1 MNNEGF
7 NKIINNDKEN
17 INSKDFS
24 KAIEYF
30 LTVKDNNIKKRFL
43 DNFKSLINDYFIKN
57 SLVSEINH
65 DVYTIDNN
73 IAYKIGQLS
82 FYMYSLYGKDNL
94 EKLKEEENIDYYKS
108 YKTFF
113 DKYYFMSKIFQND
126 YLLIKKL
133 KTYRKEKDILE
144 KYKDFN
150 KDILKEAYYTAFTI
164 DNYSDKDNYYKR
176 IDLFL
181 EKYNINIDIFIEYIK
196 AYCFLYLN
204 IDLKH
209 IDNKILSIDF
219 VLNKINIK
227 GSKEE
232 LVKALID
239 SMNSDNIEDFENVVF
254 TKHVSLDVLDYLYEN
269 KYFDTDTDTY
279 NKLYV
284 KVKKTNESLS
294 KKHKYI
300 HYSIVI
306 SKLEKEEDIN
316 IIDKIIENN
325 KSLITHEYIKK
336 FLNNYRQTLTE
347 EEKGILKQEITN
359 KIDDSRKRMDNKK
372 KAKRRKND
380 IENTKEI
387 LKNID
392 FTLFLDN
399 SIKGIKQFC
408 ELVGI
413 TERTYYKCIKVLEEI
428 NNPLYLQIKEKIEKH
443 NKKKKEINES
453 TEDIISIVKQI
464 EVGVTDNNGNVRKFE
479 LLDYL
484 LNTKLS
490 YSEVFDI
497 YIKSNECT
505 ISSLSA
511 FKKFMNDNQMIY
523 GIDDNKMAKITV
535 SQELNGTTIFMIDN
549 SPYEVTRDEK
559 EIVINF
565 LEERG
570 IPLYVKVYKQALKRY
585 ISGNLIIDKK
595 FEKTLHKN

>member
-1 MNNEGF
+1 MQKRLYKYTEITDIKDML
-7 NKIINNDKEN
+7 NKTRKE
-17 INSKDFS
+17 FG
-24 KAIEYF
+24 
-30 LTVKDNNIKKRFL
+30 
-43 DNFKSLINDYFIKN
+43 
-57 SLVSEINH
+57 
-65 DVYTIDNN
+65 NN

-82 FYMYSLYGKDNL
+82 FYMYSLYGKDTL
-94 EKLKEEENIDYYKS
+94 KKIKEEYNIDYYKG

-113 DKYYFMSKIFQND
+113 YKYSLMVKLFQNNTT
-126 YLLIKKL
+126 LIKKL
-133 KTYRKEKDILE
+133 KTYQKEKDILE
-144 KYKDFN
+144 KYNNFN

-164 DNYSDKDNYYKR
+164 DNYLDKDNYHKR
-176 IDLFL
+176 IDEFL
-181 EKYNINIDIFIEYIK
+181 RKYNINTDTFTDYIK

-204 IDLKH
+204 IDLQH
-209 IDNKILSIDF
+209 IDNKILSIIF
-219 VLNKINIK
+219 ILNKINIK

-232 LVKALID
+232 LVKSLID
-239 SMNSDNIEDFENVVF
+239 NMNSDNIEDFENVVF
-254 TKHVSLDVLDYLYEN
+254 TKHVSLDVLDYLYKN
-269 KYFDTDTDTY
+269 KYFDTDTY
-279 NKLYV
+279 NKLYI
-284 KVKKTNESLS
+284 KVKKAIESLS

-325 KSLITHEYIKK
+325 KNLITPEYIKS

-347 EEKGILKQEITN
+347 EEKEMLKQEITT
-359 KIDDSRKRMDNKK
+359 KIDDSKKRIDNKE
-372 KAKRRKND
+372 KAKRRQND

-392 FTLFLDN
+392 FNLFLDN
-399 SIKGIKQFC
+399 SVKGIKQFC

-413 TERTYYKCIKVLEEI
+413 TKRTYYKCIKVLEEI

-464 EVGVTDNNGNVRKFE
+464 EFGVTDKDGNVRKFE
-479 LLDYL
+479 LLDYF

-490 YSEVFDI
+490 YSDVFDI

-505 ISSLSA
+505 ISSLNA

-585 ISGNLIIDKK
+585 ISGNLMIDKK

>member
-1 MNNEGF
+1 MNNESF

-43 DNFKSLINDYFIKN
+43 DNFKSLINNYFIKN

-82 FYMYSLYGKDNL
+82 FYMYSLYGKDKL
-94 EKLKEEENIDYYKS
+94 EKLKEEENIDYYKG

-113 DKYYFMSKIFQND
+113 YKYYFISKIFKND
-126 YLLIKKL
+126 VLLIKKL
-133 KTYRKEKDILE
+133 KTYQKEKDILK
-144 KYKDFN
+144 KYHDFN

-176 IDLFL
+176 IDEFL
-181 EKYNINIDIFIEYIK
+181 KKYNINIDIFTEYIK

-209 IDNKILSIDF
+209 IDNKILSIIF

-239 SMNSDNIEDFENVVF
+239 NMNSDNIEDFENVVF

-269 KYFDTDTDTY
+269 KYFDTDTY

-284 KVKKTNESLS
+284 KVKKAIESLS
-294 KKHKYI
+294 EKNKYI
-300 HYSIVI
+300 HYSIVM

-316 IIDKIIENN
+316 KIDKIIENN
-325 KSLITHEYIKK
+325 KNLITPEYIKR
-336 FLNNYRQTLTE
+336 FLNNYRQILTE
-347 EEKGILKQEITN
+347 EEKEMLKQEITT
-359 KIDDSRKRMDNKK
+359 KIDDSKKRIDNKK
-372 KAKRRKND
+372 KAKRRQKD

-387 LKNID
+387 LKNVD

-399 SIKGIKQFC
+399 NVESIKQFC

-464 EVGVTDNNGNVRKFE
+464 EVGVTDNDGNVRKFE

-505 ISSLSA
+505 TSSLTA
-511 FKKFMNDNQMIY
+511 FKKFMKDNQMIY

-559 EIVINF
+559 ETVINF

-585 ISGNLIIDKK
+585 ISGNLMMDKK

>member
-1 MNNEGF
+1 MNNESF

-17 INSKDFS
+17 INSKDFP
-24 KAIEYF
+24 KALEYF
-30 LTVKDNNIKKRFL
+30 LTVEDNNIKKAFL
-43 DNFKSLINDYFIKN
+43 NNFKSLTTYYFKQHSLDLAINY
-57 SLVSEINH
+57 
-65 DVYTIDNN
+65 DVDTISDD
-73 IAYKIGQLS
+73 ITYKIGQLS
-82 FYMYSLYGKDNL
+82 FYMYYLYGKDNL
-94 EKLKEEENIDYYKS
+94 EKLKKEENIDYYKG
-108 YKTFF
+108 YKAFF
-113 DKYYFMSKIFQND
+113 DKYYFTSKLFRKEAS
-126 YLLIKKL
+126 LIKKL
-133 KTYRKEKDILE
+133 KIHQKENYILE
-144 KYKDFN
+144 KYQNFN
-150 KDILKEAYYTAFTI
+150 MDILKKAYYIAFTI

-181 EKYNINIDIFIEYIK
+181 EKYNINIDIFKEYIK
-196 AYCFLYLN
+196 AYGFLYLN

-209 IDNKILSIDF
+209 IDNKILSINF
-219 VLNKINIK
+219 VLNKINIQ

-239 SMNSDNIEDFENVVF
+239 NMNSDNIEDFENVVF

-269 KYFDTDTDTY
+269 KYFDTDTY

-284 KVKKTNESLS
+284 KVKKAIESLS

-300 HYSIVI
+300 HYSIVM

-325 KSLITHEYIKK
+325 KNLIIPEYIKR

-347 EEKGILKQEITN
+347 EEKEMLKQEITT
-359 KIDDSRKRMDNKK
+359 KIDDSRKRIDNKK
-372 KAKRRKND
+372 KAKIRQNE

-453 TEDIISIVKQI
+453 TENIISIVKQI
-464 EVGVTDNNGNVRKFE
+464 EFGVTDKDGNVRKFE

-505 ISSLSA
+505 ISSLTA

-549 SPYEVTRDEK
+549 SPYEATRDEK
-559 EIVINF
+559 ETVINF

>member
-1 MNNEGF
+1 MNNESF

-17 INSKDFS
+17 ISSKDFT

-30 LTVKDNNIKKRFL
+30 LTVKDNNSKNLFL
-43 DNFKSLINDYFIKN
+43 ENFKSLINYYFTKN

-94 EKLKEEENIDYYKS
+94 EKFKEEKNIDYYKG

-113 DKYYFMSKIFQND
+113 DKYYFISKLFQSD
-126 YLLIKKL
+126 VSLIKSL
-133 KTYRKEKDILE
+133 KTYRKEKDIIE
-144 KYKDFN
+144 KYQYFN

-164 DNYSDKDNYYKR
+164 DNYSDKDNYCKR
-176 IDLFL
+176 IDDFL
-181 EKYNINIDIFIEYIK
+181 KQYNINIDIFTEYIK

-204 IDLKH
+204 KDLKH
-209 IDNKILSIDF
+209 IDNKILSIIF

-232 LVKALID
+232 LVKALINN
-239 SMNSDNIEDFENVVF
+239 MNSDNIEDFENFVF
-254 TKHVSLDVLDYLYEN
+254 TKHISLDVLNYLYKN
-269 KYFDTDTDTY
+269 KHFDTDTY
-279 NKLYV
+279 NKLYI
-284 KVKKTNESLS
+284 KVREAIESLS

-300 HYSIVI
+300 HYSIVM

-316 IIDKIIENN
+316 IIDKIIDNN
-325 KSLITHEYIKK
+325 KSFICPELIKRFI
-336 FLNNYRQTLTE
+336 NNYRQTLTE
-347 EEKGILKQEITN
+347 EEKEMLKQEITT
-359 KIDDSRKRMDNKK
+359 KIDDSRKRIDNKK
-372 KAKRRKND
+372 KVKRKQND
-380 IENTKEI
+380 IENTKKI

-399 SIKGIKQFC
+399 NVESIKQFC

-413 TERTYYKCIKVLEEI
+413 TETTYKKCIKIIEKD

-443 NKKKKEINES
+443 IKNKREINES
-453 TEDIISIVKQI
+453 TEDIISIVKQM
-464 EVGVTDNNGNVRKFE
+464 EYGVKDKDGNTRKFE
-479 LLDYL
+479 LLDYF
-484 LNTKLS
+484 LNTKLN
-490 YSEVFDI
+490 YSEFFDI

-505 ISSLSA
+505 KSSLIA
-511 FKKFMNDNQMIY
+511 LKQFMDDNQMSYVIA
-523 GIDDNKMAKITV
+523 DNKMVKITV

-559 EIVINF
+559 ETVIIF

-585 ISGNLIIDKK
+585 ISGNLIIDDNT
-595 FEKTLHKN
+595 EKTLVKN

>member
-1 MNNEGF
+1 MNSESF
-7 NKIINNDKEN
+7 YKIINNDKEN

-30 LTVKDNNIKKRFL
+30 LTVKDNNIEKRFL
-43 DNFKSLINDYFIKN
+43 DNFKSLINDYFTKN
-57 SLVSEINH
+57 SLVSEIHH

-73 IAYKIGQLS
+73 SAYKIGQLS
-82 FYMYSLYGKDNL
+82 FYMYSLYGKDKL
-94 EKLKEEENIDYYKS
+94 EKFKEEENIDYYKG

-126 YLLIKKL
+126 YPLIKKL

-144 KYKDFN
+144 KYQYFN
-150 KDILKEAYYTAFTI
+150 KDILKEAYYTAFSI

-176 IDLFL
+176 IDEFL
-181 EKYNINIDIFIEYIK
+181 KKYNINIDIFTEYIK

-209 IDNKILSIDF
+209 IDNKILSIIF
-219 VLNKINIK
+219 VLNKVNIK

-239 SMNSDNIEDFENVVF
+239 NMNSDNIEDFENVVF

-269 KYFDTDTDTY
+269 KYFDTDTY

-284 KVKKTNESLS
+284 KVKKAIESLS
-294 KKHKYI
+294 EKNKYI
-300 HYSIVI
+300 HYSIVM

-316 IIDKIIENN
+316 KIDKIIENN
-325 KSLITHEYIKK
+325 KNLITPEYIKR
-336 FLNNYRQTLTE
+336 FLNNYRQILTE
-347 EEKGILKQEITN
+347 EEKEMLKQEITT
-359 KIDDSRKRMDNKK
+359 KIDDSKKRIDNKK
-372 KAKRRKND
+372 KAKRRQND
-380 IENTKEI
+380 IENTKQI

-408 ELVGI
+408 ELEGI

-464 EVGVTDNNGNVRKFE
+464 EFGVTDKDGNVRKFE
-479 LLDYL
+479 LLDYF
-484 LNTKLS
+484 LNTKLR

-505 ISSLSA
+505 ISSLNA

-535 SQELNGTTIFMIDN
+535 SQELNGITIFMIDN

-559 EIVINF
+559 ETVINF

-585 ISGNLIIDKK
+585 ISGNLMIDKK

>member
-1 MNNEGF
+1 MNNESF
-7 NKIINNDKEN
+7 NKIINNDKES

-43 DNFKSLINDYFIKN
+43 DNFESLINDYFIKN

-65 DVYTIDNN
+65 DVYTINNN

-82 FYMYSLYGKDNL
+82 FYMYSLYGKDTL
-94 EKLKEEENIDYYKS
+94 KKIKEEYNIDYYKG

-113 DKYYFMSKIFQND
+113 YKYSLMVKLFQNNTT
-126 YLLIKKL
+126 LIKKL
-133 KTYRKEKDILE
+133 KTYQKEKDILE
-144 KYKDFN
+144 KYNNFN

-164 DNYSDKDNYYKR
+164 DNYLDKDNYHKR
-176 IDLFL
+176 IDEFL
-181 EKYNINIDIFIEYIK
+181 RKYNINTDTFTDYIK

-204 IDLKH
+204 IDLQH
-209 IDNKILSIDF
+209 IDNKILSIIF
-219 VLNKINIK
+219 ILNKINIK

-232 LVKALID
+232 LVKSLID
-239 SMNSDNIEDFENVVF
+239 NMNSDNIEDFENVVF
-254 TKHVSLDVLDYLYEN
+254 TKHVSLDVLDYLYKN
-269 KYFDTDTDTY
+269 KYFDTDTY
-279 NKLYV
+279 NKLYI
-284 KVKKTNESLS
+284 KVKKAIESLS

-325 KSLITHEYIKK
+325 KNLITPEYIKS

-347 EEKGILKQEITN
+347 EEKEMLKQEITT
-359 KIDDSRKRMDNKK
+359 KIDDSKKRIDNKE
-372 KAKRRKND
+372 KAKRRQND

-392 FTLFLDN
+392 FNLFLDN
-399 SIKGIKQFC
+399 SVKGIKQFC

-413 TERTYYKCIKVLEEI
+413 TKRTYYKCIKVLEEI

-464 EVGVTDNNGNVRKFE
+464 EFGVTDKDGNVRKFE
-479 LLDYL
+479 LLDYF

-490 YSEVFDI
+490 YSDVFDI

-505 ISSLSA
+505 ISSLNA

-585 ISGNLIIDKK
+585 ISGNLMIDKK

>member
-1 MNNEGF
+1 MNNESF
-7 NKIINNDKEN
+7 NKIINNDKES

-43 DNFKSLINDYFIKN
+43 DNFESLINDYFIKN

-65 DVYTIDNN
+65 DVYTINNN

-94 EKLKEEENIDYYKS
+94 KKIKEEYNIDYYKG

-113 DKYYFMSKIFQND
+113 YKYSLMVKLFQNNTT
-126 YLLIKKL
+126 LIKKL
-133 KTYRKEKDILE
+133 KTYQKEKDILE
-144 KYKDFN
+144 KYNNFN

-164 DNYSDKDNYYKR
+164 DNYLDKDNYHKR
-176 IDLFL
+176 IDEFL
-181 EKYNINIDIFIEYIK
+181 RKYNINTDTFTDYIK

-204 IDLKH
+204 IDLQH
-209 IDNKILSIDF
+209 IDNKILSIIF
-219 VLNKINIK
+219 ILNKINIK

-232 LVKALID
+232 LVKSLID
-239 SMNSDNIEDFENVVF
+239 NMNSDNIEDFENVVF
-254 TKHVSLDVLDYLYEN
+254 TKHVSLDVLDYLYKN
-269 KYFDTDTDTY
+269 KYFDTDTY
-279 NKLYV
+279 NKLYI
-284 KVKKTNESLS
+284 KVKKAIESLS

-325 KSLITHEYIKK
+325 KNLITPEYIKS

-347 EEKGILKQEITN
+347 EEKEMLKQEITT
-359 KIDDSRKRMDNKK
+359 KIDDSKKRIDNKE
-372 KAKRRKND
+372 KAKRRQND

-392 FTLFLDN
+392 FNLFLDN
-399 SIKGIKQFC
+399 SVKGIKQFC

-413 TERTYYKCIKVLEEI
+413 TKRTYYKCIKVLEEI

-464 EVGVTDNNGNVRKFE
+464 EFGVTDKDGNVRKFE
-479 LLDYL
+479 LLDYF

-490 YSEVFDI
+490 YSDVFDI

-505 ISSLSA
+505 ISSLNA

-585 ISGNLIIDKK
+585 ISGNLMIDKK